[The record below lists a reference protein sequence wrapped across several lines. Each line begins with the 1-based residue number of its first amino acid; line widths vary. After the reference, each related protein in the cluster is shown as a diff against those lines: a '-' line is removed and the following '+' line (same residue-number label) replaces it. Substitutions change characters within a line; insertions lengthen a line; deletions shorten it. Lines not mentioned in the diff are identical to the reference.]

1 MKIQPTGRPFHFYSE
16 KVSRVKITDPFKWW
30 SLVNKL
36 AGLTNGKSAISY
48 EVDNKVMAG
57 LELANRPKNV
67 FVSVTS
73 DVPTLDYLTH
83 PAFLPPPD
91 ELPVIHSTEVY
102 KRKAQ
107 SNQSLWS

>member
-1 MKIQPTGRPFHFYSE
+1 M
-16 KVSRVKITDPFKWW
+16 KITDPCKWW

-57 LELANRPKNV
+57 LELANRLKNV

-73 DVPTLDYLTH
+73 DVPT
-83 PAFLPPPD
+83 
-91 ELPVIHSTEVY
+91 
-102 KRKAQ
+102 
-107 SNQSLWS
+107 